1 MFNLWAD
8 SGFGGPRDLGPG
20 LKAWP
25 DASYGVYADGAAHF
39 TSASQQTLTAP
50 YNSSLDL
57 AGTSF
62 TWYFWVN
69 PSSVSV
75 KQTLISRLTNLASG
89 FAFAVDLLT
98 NARVHLYLSS
108 TGTTWTGNL
117 DSADVLTANS
127 WNLVKIAY
135 DIVLN
140 EMSIKINDGAATT
153 GSYSGGVISVSSP
166 LTISSAAN
174 LAQWFDGAWDTTIFL
189 KRTTT
194 AAEDTWFNNGGNG
207 RVTSEVMAHATL
219 SNAISGWDFNEESGT
234 RYDTIGTNDLTAS
247 NTVLISP
254 SVLNGG
260 FETAG
265 AGGADVFANWV
276 ESVSGT
282 TTISKE
288 TTIVQAGSA
297 AAKLVIDG
305 LGSGAFLSQSIC
317 RAGDK
322 YQYSYY
328 ARTGSG
334 SATVGVADGSG
345 HVAATTISATY
356 TNYTGIHSPADAY
369 FYIYSQA
376 AGATIYLDT
385 ITLTDLGPQGIAGI
399 AAGVATDGNF
409 CAQFDGTNQYLSLA
423 SNATVNSSG
432 GDMWWSQ
439 WVWIDNKK
447 TFPASLNKLTN
458 SGQFAYR
465 IYLDTTAD
473 QFAGV
478 VSPDG
483 TTLASLNATSF
494 GSPALAQWHFIFMRY
509 DKTLQKLYIS
519 VNNGAENELAGVTG
533 IFAGGDQLEIGAHA
547 TPGRFWQGR
556 IDTTLI
562 GKLASGTLASIASSV
577 RTALFNDGKGYKAKA
592 LTAAQITSYGVVA
605 GWDQDKQLGI
615 TADSIGTNTL
625 TNNNGVTYAQGVDY
639 YAGAVSKQLD
649 RSGNGKNLTQTT
661 MASRPTFQTNIQNG
675 KPGILFNGSSTLIEN
690 TNAGLP
696 VGTAARTVF
705 LVFKQTIVQNS
716 FPLFW
721 NAGGANHCGIDING
735 TFKVYLENY
744 YDSGITINNNTCY
757 VVAFT
762 FSGGNIATY
771 VNGVAG
777 ATFSSIVP
785 VATGTA
791 HLALGAIPGPTIFF
805 GGYVFDGAI
814 YNSALTSGQ
823 IAQEFNYFRSKWAVY

>member
-1 MFNLWAD
+1 MGLLLLD
-8 SGFGGPRDLGPG
+8 SGFGGPSDFGPS
-20 LKAWP
+20 LKVWP
-25 DASYGVYADGAAHF
+25 DSSYGVYADGAAHF
-39 TSASQQTLTAP
+39 TAASSQYLYGSDTGMPTGTASKSFTAWVKIDATDSSDRVIFWYGGAGTGGKLTI
-50 YNSSLDL
+50 YKNSSNKL
-57 AGTSF
+57 
-62 TWYFWVN
+62 
-69 PSSVSV
+69 
-75 KQTLISRLTNLASG
+75 QLTQFGSG
-89 FAFAVDLLT
+89 I
-98 NARVHLYLSS
+98 
-108 TGTTWTGNL
+108 TGTTTLSTGWCHV
-117 DSADVLTANS
+117 VLTVS
-127 WNLVKIAY
+127 GSDYTLY
-135 DIVLN
+135 LN
-140 EMSIKINDGAATT
+140 EIVEATGTLTTNTSLGGTFNIGAEGGAATFNGSIDSPGFYAGVFTADDIAELNASGAGATWNQLSAGLQAKFNMT
-153 GSYSGGVISVSSP
+153 GGFFY
-166 LTISSAAN
+166 
-174 LAQWFDGAWDTTIFL
+174 D
-189 KRTTT
+189 
-194 AAEDTWFNNGGNG
+194 
-207 RVTSEVMAHATL
+207 M
-219 SNAISGWDFNEESGT
+219 NEESGT
-234 RYDTIGTNDLTAS
+234 RYDASTNNRDLTAS
-247 NTVLISP
+247 NAVLISP
-254 SVLNGG
+254 SVNNGG

-385 ITLTDLGPQGIAGI
+385 ITLTDLGPQCIAGI

-785 VATGTA
+785 AATGTA
-791 HLALGAIPGPTIFF
+791 SLALGAIPGPTIFF